1 VLSSVNNT
9 QNALRPYLGYTGIT
23 WVEFGANSNYNAL
36 QTRLSRRFSQNLTA
50 NANWTWSR
58 ALGHIDNDTT
68 TIGYYL
74 DRAREYGPLGY
85 DRTHT
90 LTLDWVYDLPRLA
103 DANALAR
110 YVLGGWQLAGIY
122 RAWSGPP
129 ATITSNGNPGTL
141 GGGVRADYN
150 GGEIEPG
157 QPNRFEY
164 FNPLAFSRPAEGS
177 LGNLGKNT
185 LRLPGINQWDIS
197 LYKSTKITER
207 VTTQLR
213 VETFNTFNHTQWAAV
228 NTGISVPNPGQP
240 VTGATRGQAGVVTET
255 RDPRSIQLA
264 LKILF

>member
-1 VLSSVNNT
+1 V
-9 QNALRPYLGYTGIT
+9 T
-23 WVEFGANSNYNAL
+23 WTEFGANSNYNGL
-36 QTRLSRRFSQNLTA
+36 QTRLSRRFSRNLTA
-50 NANWTWSR
+50 NANWTWSKSM
-58 ALGHIDNDTT
+58 GEVDNDTT
-68 TIGYYL
+68 TIGYFL
-74 DRAREYGPLGY
+74 DRRREYGPLGF

-90 LTLDWVYDLPRLA
+90 FTLDWVYDLPGLR
-103 DANALAR
+103 DSNGFVR
-110 YVLGGWQLAGIY
+110 SVFGGWQLAGIY

-141 GGGVRADYN
+141 GGGVWADYN
-150 GGEIEPG
+150 GGDIYPDE
-157 QPNRFEY
+157 QDRNNY

-197 LYKSTKITER
+197 LYKNTKITER

-240 VTGATRGQAGVVTET
+240 VTDATRGQTGVVTET